1 VADSDVTN
9 PYTSINTAAQLD
21 SADTVPPSVNWSL
34 LILLPFGGLI
44 LGTVGYI
51 AAPIFLEN
59 RNVESEPV
67 LSYGQQAGL
76 ISTPLCAVIAAM
88 IGLSIALVA
97 GRQAV
102 LGTVLLFFSGSV
114 GGFVVNSLW
123 TDQIAQH
130 GRDYSEIVLY
140 YPPMVAAAV
149 CWLIAIP
156 TCLIAFKQH
165 RRST

>member
-1 VADSDVTN
+1 MADSDVTN

-21 SADTVPPSVNWSL
+21 SADTVPRSVHWSL

-51 AAPIFLEN
+51 AAAIFLEN

-76 ISTPLCAVIAAM
+76 ISTPLCAVIGAM

-97 GRQAV
+97 GRLAV
-102 LGTVLLFFSGSV
+102 LRTVLLFSV
-114 GGFVVNSLW
+114 
-123 TDQIAQH
+123 
-130 GRDYSEIVLY
+130 
-140 YPPMVAAAV
+140 VA
-149 CWLIAIP
+149 
-156 TCLIAFKQH
+156 
-165 RRST
+165 